1 MRSMTQKRFMARFF
15 NSGSSRVSYRLE
27 RLWLTKYVRVFVKCI
42 LPVSIFLSIINLYTL
57 EQNRSQYW
65 VDKFFGVIE
74 HIADKPELSVKL
86 ISIEGASVSL
96 DQEVRNTIPL
106 RLPVSGFDIELDNIR
121 EAILELP
128 AVNNVSIRVVAGG
141 ILKIQVDERTPAL
154 VWRNQAG
161 LFLLGTD
168 GKTVGSI
175 GSRAERSDLP
185 FIAGDGANSRIS
197 EVLKLM
203 ELAAPISTKILA
215 LEWVSN
221 YRWDIV
227 LSNSQRILLPPDNPE
242 LAIDRFLLLNE
253 TYDILAR
260 KISRIDMRNE
270 RRIVIAARIETNLT
284 NE

>member
-1 MRSMTQKRFMARFF
+1 MRSVTQKRFMARVF
-15 NSGSSRVSYRLE
+15 NSGNSRVGYRLE

-42 LPVSIFLSIINLYTL
+42 LPVGICLSIIILYSL

-65 VDKFFGVIE
+65 IDKFFGVIE
-74 HIADKPELSVKL
+74 HVANKPELSVKL
-86 ISIEGASVSL
+86 LSVEGASVSL
-96 DQEVRNTIPL
+96 DQEIRNTIPL
-106 RLPVSGFDIELDNIR
+106 RLPASSFDIELDNIR
-121 EAILELP
+121 EAILKLP
-128 AVNNVSIRVVAGG
+128 AINNANIRVVSGG
-141 ILKIQVDERTPAL
+141 ILKIEVEERIPAL
-154 VWRNQAG
+154 VWRNQVG
-161 LFLLGTD
+161 LFLLD
-168 GKTVGSI
+168 KEGKMVGSI

-185 FIAGDGANSRIS
+185 FIAGEGANSRIFQA
-197 EVLKLM
+197 LKLM
-203 ELAAPISTKILA
+203 ELAAPIFTRILA

-227 LSNSQRILLPPDNPE
+227 LSDSQRILLPPNNPE

-270 RRIVIAARIETNLT
+270 SRLVIAAKIETNLI

>member
-1 MRSMTQKRFMARFF
+1 MRSVTQKRFMARVF
-15 NSGSSRVSYRLE
+15 NSGNSRVGYRLE

-42 LPVSIFLSIINLYTL
+42 LPVGICLSIIILYSL

-65 VDKFFGVIE
+65 IDKFFGVIE
-74 HIADKPELSVKL
+74 HVANKPELSVKL
-86 ISIEGASVSL
+86 LSVEGASVSL
-96 DQEVRNTIPL
+96 DQEIRNTIPL
-106 RLPVSGFDIELDNIR
+106 RLPASSFDIELDNIR
-121 EAILELP
+121 EAILKLP
-128 AVNNVSIRVVAGG
+128 AINNANIRVVSGG
-141 ILKIQVDERTPAL
+141 ILKIQVEERIPAL
-154 VWRNQAG
+154 VWRNQVG
-161 LFLLGTD
+161 LFLLD
-168 GKTVGSI
+168 KEGKMVGSI

-185 FIAGDGANSRIS
+185 FIAGEGANSRIFQA
-197 EVLKLM
+197 LKLM
-203 ELAAPISTKILA
+203 ELAAPIFTRILA

-227 LSNSQRILLPPDNPE
+227 LSDSQRILLPPNNPE

-270 RRIVIAARIETNLT
+270 SRLVIAAKIETNLI